1 MKLKFYFYFQ
11 LTEHFFRKL
20 RNHLAETNSWSSPQG
35 TKQWDSSGLQSSL
48 KLCVKG
54 PAVTETAA
62 LTEVTSWHRPWSSA
76 PHTGTCQERLHW
88 NFLMGKELKQ
98 CWGRDKHLEDG
109 ASCSSRTR
117 AAVSTRGPEPNRSA
131 IPQITNHWTVISEIQ
146 DKQQWLS
153 KKAFRLNW
161 HLPTGTAVPHGQQHP
176 LDRLKYPRACTAL
189 SLSLHDSTPRGEQ
202 WGQLHT
208 ATAHTGPSR
217 TLAEKAGGSS
227 TAHSHYHIAQICF
240 TTSDGQEGATGI
252 FQPQL
257 WLKVHN

>member
-98 CWGRDKHLEDG
+98 CWGRDKHLEMVP
-109 ASCSSRTR
+109 
-117 AAVSTRGPEPNRSA
+117 AAVLEPEQLFLLVDQSQTGVLFLRS
-131 IPQITNHWTVISEIQ
+131 QTTGLWFQRYKISNSGFP
-146 DKQQWLS
+146 KRLS
-153 KKAFRLNW
+153 
-161 HLPTGTAVPHGQQHP
+161 
-176 LDRLKYPRACTAL
+176 D
-189 SLSLHDSTPRGEQ
+189 
-202 WGQLHT
+202 
-208 ATAHTGPSR
+208 
-217 TLAEKAGGSS
+217 
-227 TAHSHYHIAQICF
+227 
-240 TTSDGQEGATGI
+240 
-252 FQPQL
+252 
-257 WLKVHN
+257 